1 MVKFFSNPRHLL
13 SIKRLRWVPVRGL
26 VVAMLCFAPPALAVN
41 PSHIHHLAKSER
53 IDVLVIG
60 HDELT
65 REVQIDRR
73 GRITLPLI
81 GRIKARGKTLE
92 ELQDDITE
100 ALRAKHIQDPLV
112 MVDLLFSRRFSIR
125 GQVKQPGEYFHTVGM
140 TVKMAI
146 QIVGGFTPLANDQQ
160 ALLTRASDQ
169 ARPPLEVK
177 LNTRVRPGDAIE
189 IERWRY

>member
-1 MVKFFSNPRHLL
+1 MVKLLSNPRHLL

-81 GRIKARGKTLE
+81 GRVKARGRPWKNCKTTSPRRSGRR
-92 ELQDDITE
+92 I
-100 ALRAKHIQDPLV
+100 
-112 MVDLLFSRRFSIR
+112 SRTR
-125 GQVKQPGEYFHTVGM
+125 GDGRSAV
-140 TVKMAI
+140 
-146 QIVGGFTPLANDQQ
+146 
-160 ALLTRASDQ
+160 
-169 ARPPLEVK
+169 
-177 LNTRVRPGDAIE
+177 
-189 IERWRY
+189 

>member
-1 MVKFFSNPRHLL
+1 MDFFSVPRHLV
-13 SIKRLRWVPVRGL
+13 SIKRMKRVPVRGL
-26 VVAMLCFAPPALAVN
+26 VVALLFIAPSALAVN
-41 PSHIHHLAKSER
+41 PGHIHHLKKSET

-60 HDELT
+60 HDELS
-65 REVQIDRR
+65 REVRIDRR

-125 GQVKQPGEYFHTVGM
+125 GQVKQPGEYFHSVGM
-140 TVKMAI
+140 TVKMAV
-146 QIVGGFTPLANDQQ
+146 QIAGGFTSLANDQQ

-169 ARPPLEVK
+169 ARPSPPS
-177 LNTRVRPGDAIE
+177 R
-189 IERWRY
+189 

>member
-1 MVKFFSNPRHLL
+1 M
-13 SIKRLRWVPVRGL
+13 
-26 VVAMLCFAPPALAVN
+26 
-41 PSHIHHLAKSER
+41 
-53 IDVLVIG
+53 LVIG

-140 TVKMAI
+140 TVKMAV
-146 QIVGGFTPLANDQQ
+146 QIAGGFTSLANDQQ

-169 ARPPLEVK
+169 ARPPPS
-177 LNTRVRPGDAIE
+177 R
-189 IERWRY
+189 